1 MRELSLS
8 DTQQEVFLLQA
19 AESFTETVNTPTQG
33 FLGPAEIRAVFWSCV
48 TLESIVI
55 MACAQMDRASSVI
68 MGLVFCATSQLFE
81 TNTWPGMSSFHMI
94 LHRSKTKQDT
104 AVSGVLI

>member
-19 AESFTETVNTPTQG
+19 AESFTETVNTPTRG
-33 FLGPAEIRAVFWSCV
+33 SLGPAELRAVFWFHV

-55 MACAQMDRASSVI
+55 MACAQKDRSFLSNNGTGILCKFPIIWDKYLAWNVSFSHDD
-68 MGLVFCATSQLFE
+68 
-81 TNTWPGMSSFHMI
+81 NPGDGIS
-94 LHRSKTKQDT
+94 
-104 AVSGVLI
+104 